1 MDTFYDAIYLS
12 PHLDDVVLS
21 CGGQIF
27 QQTAVHKTIL
37 IVTIMAGDPL
47 DTELSEFAQGQHQR
61 WQLLTEATAQR
72 RAEDA
77 AACRLIGAHYTHW
90 QIPDCIYRHNPQT
103 GKSFYNSDD
112 EIFGA
117 VQPMEQSLIVELA
130 QKLAQLPPHQRL
142 FVPLTLGNHV
152 DHQLTRL
159 AAERCFGNG
168 LFYYEDY
175 PYVQRLGGVH
185 SVITPDSNWRSQ
197 IIPLTSIAL
206 QTKIKAIAAYAS
218 QIDTLFGDMAQM
230 AHLVSRHS
238 QQTGGERIWQLA
250 IDH

>member
-1 MDTFYDAIYLS
+1 METFYDAIYLS

-37 IVTIMAGDPL
+37 IVTIMAGDPPYA
-47 DTELSEFAQGQHQR
+47 ELSEFAQGQHQR

-72 RAEDA
+72 RAEDV
-77 AACRLIGAHYTHW
+77 AACRLIGADHTHW

-117 VQPMEQSLIVELA
+117 VQPIEGSLVVELA
-130 QKLAQLPPHQRL
+130 QKLAQLPPHQQL

-159 AAERCFGNG
+159 AAERCFGDG

-175 PYVQRLGGVH
+175 PYVQRLGGVD
-185 SVITPDSNWRSQ
+185 SVIRANINWQ
-197 IIPLTSIAL
+197 PQTIPLTPLAI
-206 QTKIKAIAAYAS
+206 QTKIEAIAAYAS
-218 QIDTLFGDMAQM
+218 QIDNLFGDMRQM

-238 QQTGGERIWQLA
+238 QQTGGERIWQLTIA
-250 IDH
+250 N